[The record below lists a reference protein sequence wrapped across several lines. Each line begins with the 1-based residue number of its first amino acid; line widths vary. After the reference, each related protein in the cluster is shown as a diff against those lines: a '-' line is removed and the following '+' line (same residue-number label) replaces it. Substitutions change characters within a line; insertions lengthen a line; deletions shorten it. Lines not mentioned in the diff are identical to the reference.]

1 MDIVIPFH
9 THGDNNVNMI
19 LNHTFY
25 FYFFKIPSL
34 RDPVNLLQIAYRF
47 FFFFFMRDYDDWI
60 AKH

>member
-1 MDIVIPFH
+1 MDIVISFH

-25 FYFFKIPSL
+25 IFFLILPL

-47 FFFFFMRDYDDWI
+47 FMRDYDDWI

>member
-47 FFFFFMRDYDDWI
+47 FFFLFYERLR
-60 AKH
+60 